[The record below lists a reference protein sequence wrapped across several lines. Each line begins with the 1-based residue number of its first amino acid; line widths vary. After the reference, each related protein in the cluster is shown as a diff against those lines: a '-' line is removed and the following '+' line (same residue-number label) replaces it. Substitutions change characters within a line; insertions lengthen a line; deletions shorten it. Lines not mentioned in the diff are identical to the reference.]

1 MKTQFRK
8 KNRSTYTKK
17 RGGSKKASPSIALKY
32 AHQAEE
38 TARCEHK
45 LARLDSKITDLS
57 NRLRD
62 AQEQKRA
69 LISNYIKIETKLD
82 EALGIMAKAPVA
94 EVFTRSP
101 IYVDGE
107 PTEENW

>member
-1 MKTQFRK
+1 MKTQFKK
-8 KNRSTYTKK
+8 KNRSAYTKK

-45 LARLDSKITDLS
+45 LTRLDNKIIDLS
-57 NRLRD
+57 NRLRE

-82 EALGIMAKAPVA
+82 EALGIMERAPVA
-94 EVFTRSP
+94 QAFTRSP
-101 IYVDGE
+101 IYVDAE